1 MRRVNG
7 KGQAHRNEI
16 AVRFLLIIYKFEL
29 GVFGK
34 SDGLH
39 CHIVACCMQ
48 RSVLMDMA
56 YAELQH

>member
-1 MRRVNG
+1 MKLLCN
-7 KGQAHRNEI
+7 
-16 AVRFLLIIYKFEL
+16 FLLINCKFEL
-29 GVFGK
+29 GVLGK

-56 YAELQH
+56 YAELQTNIDRLFYSKP